1 MRRVRRRMGLQSSA
15 ESPRP
20 TGPVGL
26 AGEQLQLPQFG
37 SPPSLN
43 DLHGRF
49 HPWWLRDPEGQHH
62 WMGWASPLVSSCLPA
77 SATVDWSA
85 LASWSLELREALSGQ
100 PDFAWRDEAHRMV
113 GGDGQILWSPDG
125 QPLGLER
132 SLFRPLGL
140 LAQSVQLNVLDANGS
155 LWVARRSLSKAI
167 DPGLWD
173 AAVAGGL
180 PRGEFPREAMVREA
194 WEEAGL
200 SPAVAEQAR
209 FCGPVRAV
217 RLLPQQVHL
226 ERVWTFSLTVPDDWV
241 PTPQDGEVMAV
252 DRWSMASVWQ
262 AWREGRFNHEA
273 AVATLACHAPFVLS
287 ASESAKTETA

>member
-1 MRRVRRRMGLQSSA
+1 MGLQSSA

-20 TGPVGL
+20 TGPLGL

-37 SPPSLN
+37 SPPTLH

-49 HPWWLRDPEGQHH
+49 HPWWLMDSEGQRH

-77 SATVDWSA
+77 SATVVWSA
-85 LASWSLELREALSGQ
+85 LASWSLELREVLRGQ
-100 PDFAWRDEAHRMV
+100 PDFVWRDEDHRMV
-113 GGDGQILWSPDG
+113 GGDGQIIWGSDG

-140 LAQSVQLNVLDANGS
+140 LAQSVQLNVLDADGT

-167 DPGLWD
+167 DPGCWD

-180 PRGEFPREAMVREA
+180 PRGESPREAMVREA

-200 SPAVAEQAR
+200 APALAEQAR

-217 RLLPQQVHL
+217 RLLPKQVHL
-226 ERVWTFSLTVPDDWV
+226 ERVWTFSLTVPNGWV
-241 PTPQDGEVMAV
+241 PAPQDGEVMAV

-262 AWREGRFNHEA
+262 AWQEGRFNHEA
-273 AVATLACHAPFVLS
+273 AVATIACQAPLVLS